1 MTTRDLSKSQ
11 RLSDLEL
18 YELIVAAYPEKFG
31 AREEDGD
38 DLWDEVM
45 EFVDELC
52 GEMDEHSLRGLLG
65 RLVMLSMPLQGM
77 GGDLA
82 HALGPVEIRNETA
95 YMTAAVRRPVP
106 Q

>member
-11 RLSDLEL
+11 RLDDLEL

-31 AREEDGD
+31 DREEAGD

-52 GEMDEHSLRGLLG
+52 GDMDEHSLRGLLG
-65 RLVMLSMPLQGM
+65 RLVMLSMPMRGI
-77 GGDLA
+77 GGDLS
-82 HALGPVEIRNETA
+82 HALGTVEIRDETA
-95 YMTAAVRRPVP
+95 FMAASVRRPML

>member
-1 MTTRDLSKSQ
+1 MTALDLSKSK
-11 RLSDLEL
+11 RLDDLEL

-31 AREEDGD
+31 GRDEAGD

-45 EFVDELC
+45 DFVDELC

-65 RLVMLSMPLQGM
+65 RLVMLSMPMRGISGELS
-77 GGDLA
+77 
-82 HALGPVEIRNETA
+82 HVLGTVEIANETA
-95 YMTAAVRRPVP
+95 NMTAAVRRPLL